1 MQLVLFVLWFNENN
15 NAVIFMT
22 KIDQHTV
29 INLDRKVALG
39 GNNRLPQKESCCS
52 LGDNAS
58 CLLWNYANAKRSFPS
73 FP

>member
-1 MQLVLFVLWFNENN
+1 
-15 NAVIFMT
+15 MT

-39 GNNRLPQKESCCS
+39 GNNRWPQKESCCS